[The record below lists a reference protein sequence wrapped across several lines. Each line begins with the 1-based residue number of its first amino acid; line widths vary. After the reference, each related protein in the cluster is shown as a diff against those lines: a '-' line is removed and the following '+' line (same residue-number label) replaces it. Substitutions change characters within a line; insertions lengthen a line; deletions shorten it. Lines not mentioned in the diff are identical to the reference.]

1 MVSVIVPSYGGFE
14 SLGFP
19 SSDHLKYQLG
29 CVPSSTTSV
38 VSAVQSKNLNIH
50 QSNSPIIPITNSNIP
65 YSSHRKRKVLVMD
78 ASKGNGGPPILR
90 SPPSSSLYKP
100 LFVDCSVEYELPNV
114 PKVPKNSL
122 PLLVIHPGYEPKNDQ
137 HHSESGSPSSSGA
150 NNRMAR
156 KRDASSLQQPNSN
169 NYINIHSSTHPPH
182 PLYSSSISAAP
193 KGNAYSACCYS
204 VPITPAPMSE
214 ALNGSPPSAKRSRPS
229 SEWLCQQRRLCEQQQ
244 LKRYQQQQQQHLVS
258 VQQQQQHLWR
268 LNSCPPLIHHSWS
281 GASCCS
287 SNCCPSNKMWLQHQQ
302 QQIYAKQQQV
312 QQQQEAYYQQQLLRS
327 GGASGSS
334 SLCPGCI
341 SGKCLFVWNK
351 ENLSAY
357 R

>member
-1 MVSVIVPSYGGFE
+1 MACQTTLRQRFQVGQSSYIFLNPNKKLLMRVVKIKAGKDILFSCYGSSLTDNDVKKEVS
-14 SLGFP
+14 
-19 SSDHLKYQLG
+19 
-29 CVPSSTTSV
+29 
-38 VSAVQSKNLNIH
+38 SAHIPD
-50 QSNSPIIPITNSNIP
+50 PIIPITNSNIP

-137 HHSESGSPSSSGA
+137 HHSESGSPSSSAATTATLGLRATTA
-150 NNRMAR
+150 NSIFGDSIPVHLSFTIPGVELLAV
-156 KRDASSLQQPNSN
+156 AP
-169 NYINIHSSTHPPH
+169 IAVPP
-182 PLYSSSISAAP
+182 I
-193 KGNAYSACCYS
+193 KCG
-204 VPITPAPMSE
+204 
-214 ALNGSPPSAKRSRPS
+214 
-229 SEWLCQQRRLCEQQQ
+229 
-244 LKRYQQQQQQHLVS
+244 
-258 VQQQQQHLWR
+258 
-268 LNSCPPLIHHSWS
+268 
-281 GASCCS
+281 
-287 SNCCPSNKMWLQHQQ
+287 LQHQQ